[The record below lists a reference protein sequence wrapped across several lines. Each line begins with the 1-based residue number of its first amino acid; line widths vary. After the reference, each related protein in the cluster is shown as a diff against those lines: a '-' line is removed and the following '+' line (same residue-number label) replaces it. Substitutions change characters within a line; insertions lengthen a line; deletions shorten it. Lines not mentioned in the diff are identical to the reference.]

1 MSDDD
6 TTIEFF
12 FDVGSPYSYLAST
25 QLDELERETGAT
37 IEWRPFLLGGVFEA
51 TGNSAPALVPA
62 KAQYMI
68 RDLQRWSESYD
79 IPLEMPSD
87 FPINTLL
94 AQRAII
100 AAGEEDSSHVE
111 TLAEV
116 LFRRYWVDDSD
127 VSEGGVVAAAAD
139 EVGLD
144 GREIVA
150 RTQEQSVK
158 DALHGNSDEAVERG
172 AFGAPTFFVDDEM
185 FWGNDRLEFI
195 RRTVTG

>member
-25 QLDELERETGAT
+25 QLDEMEKQTGAS

-68 RDLQRWSESYD
+68 RDLQRWSETYD

-100 AAGEEDSSHVE
+100 AAGEEDPSNIE
-111 TLAEV
+111 ALAEV
-116 LFRRYWVDDSD
+116 LFRRYWVEDSD
-127 VSEGGVVAAAAD
+127 VSDGGVVAGAAD
-139 EVGLD
+139 EIGLD
-144 GREIVA
+144 GPGIVA
-150 RTQEQSVK
+150 RTQDQSVK
-158 DALHGNSDEAVERG
+158 DILHENSDEAVERG

-185 FWGNDRLEFI
+185 FWGNDRLDFV
-195 RRTVTG
+195 RRAVTG